1 MACMYICKNFCTVTL
16 MLPSCWAIIHEL
28 WTLNFD
34 PIPSPTPVFND
45 RCQYCTS
52 SINPSVTCAEHLI
65 TWKSL
70 PIHSPEHIC
79 MAIENFEDS
88 VFELS
93 KVIYCFCSTLHSCVL
108 SCLCVNHAYPMT
120 GRNETLN
127 FELWILFLAHFHIIS
142 VPRSC
147 VPAFTVAPMKGQV
160 WMNAWKNIS
169 VAVLYRNWNLIRH
182 IFIASLWSESAV
194 SLIFRSSSAPRSRVL
209 FYCEVACLSLA
220 VWALCLARLSP
231 FAFSLLSF
239 EVSATRRALSRFC
252 GAVSNLQRLSLSFCA
267 GVRARINWKDGRLS
281 DMENVVT
288 RLPWVNLE
296 AVLCEI
302 TSYSCAKTIDLFA

>member
-1 MACMYICKNFCTVTL
+1 MHIPCGAQWNF
-16 MLPSCWAIIHEL
+16 EL
-28 WTLNFD
+28 WTLN
-34 PIPSPTPVFND
+34 
-45 RCQYCTS
+45 
-52 SINPSVTCAEHLI
+52 LI
-65 TWKSL
+65 SG
-70 PIHSPEHIC
+70 
-79 MAIENFEDS
+79 A
-88 VFELS
+88 LS
-93 KVIYCFCSTLHSCVL
+93 YYFRSAFLRSGFHSCP
-108 SCLCVNHAYPMT
+108 NERT
-120 GRNETLN
+120 GMNECM
-127 FELWILFLAHFHIIS
+127 E
-142 VPRSC
+142 
-147 VPAFTVAPMKGQV
+147 
-160 WMNAWKNIS
+160 NIS

-252 GAVSNLQRLSLSFCA
+252 GAVSNLQRLSLSSCA

-302 TSYSCAKTIDLFA
+302 TSYSCAKTIDHFA